1 MHCCT
6 CFIRLQFDYDGND
19 GIDVFEF
26 EDLIVELLEEKCGVT
41 IARQG
46 VVKPRGDDDQVEE
59 EKDMIEEAVKDDED
73 ERSIRS
79 EGSKRTSKA
88 GSRRSSVIRRL
99 SETGQFGDLNVS
111 NSREDS
117 T

>member
-1 MHCCT
+1 MCC
-6 CFIRLQFDYDGND
+6 IYLQFDYDGND

-26 EDLIVELLEEKCGVT
+26 EDLIVELLEEKCGVK

-46 VVKPRGDDDQVEE
+46 VVKPKGDNDEFEE
-59 EKDMIEEAVKDDED
+59 VKDMIEEAVEEDDD

-79 EGSKRTSKA
+79 EGSRRTSKA
-88 GSRRSSVIRRL
+88 GSRRTSVIRRL

-111 NSREDS
+111 YSREDS
-117 T
+117 A